1 MLYQYSYKMRKKFSR
16 NKHMVQFSC
25 LWQMSS
31 MRGCREERTVA
42 GLWFWFR
49 KLIHNHQF
57 VHRISHKSFV
67 HEVMLYTA
75 FKWKKVHPFLI
86 IHDFI
91 RITLHLKNIDCKVDN
106 TDHTLILFQD
116 IEDLHIIIT
125 PPPNEKI
132 VTSDRY
138 PISRMP
144 KPRLWTET
152 SSNSSVT

>member
-1 MLYQYSYKMRKKFSR
+1 MKEGTP
-16 NKHMVQFSC
+16 V
-25 LWQMSS
+25 
-31 MRGCREERTVA
+31 
-42 GLWFWFR
+42 
-49 KLIHNHQF
+49 
-57 VHRISHKSFV
+57 
-67 HEVMLYTA
+67 
-75 FKWKKVHPFLI
+75 LI

-144 KPRLWTET
+144 KPRL
-152 SSNSSVT
+152 